1 MAVSQSLG
9 RRTSFSF
16 TKSLAGQPP
25 CLAAAAVAAGA
36 APGGAGPRRPSVAG
50 GGIAVRF
57 QDHGCVSLG

>member
-9 RRTSFSF
+9 RRTSFRLF
-16 TKSLAGQPP
+16 EEPGGATAV
-25 CLAAAAVAAGA
+25 AVAAGA